1 MAPGRMPPEARLTE
15 RKDERRRAGGSGLVF
30 PSEEVLSM
38 TTTTEQRTAP
48 RRGRRSEPRRA
59 PPRALTLPET
69 LTVKELAELLDQS
82 AVDVIKHLMRHGI
95 MVAVNQVIDH
105 QVAAVA
111 AAAYGVRT
119 RLAEYTAD
127 TGAITANVGGDREA
141 DLQTRPP
148 VVTILGHVDHG
159 KTSLLDYIRQTAVV
173 DKEAGG
179 ITQHIGA
186 YQVVRDE
193 QPITFLDTP
202 GHAAFTAIRS
212 RGARVTDI
220 AVLVVAADDG
230 IMPQT
235 DEAIS
240 HARAAEVP
248 IVVAI
253 NKMDLPGAQPE
264 VVKRQLS
271 ERNLLVEDWGG
282 DVISVPVSAQTGAG
296 VEDLLENLSALA
308 EIMELKANP
317 DRAAAGVIVEATLNR
332 RRGPTATV
340 LVQTGTMR
348 VGDHIVAGGAWGRVR
363 AITDE
368 NGKTI
373 DAIKPGSPGVIIGLN
388 ATPEAGDILK
398 VMPNERTARQ
408 TATRRVHRASV
419 GNADSVLTLDSVVKQ
434 IDAGDVK
441 ELVLVLKADV
451 QGSVEAVAQSV
462 EKMSEGEVKARIIHA
477 GSGAVSDSD
486 VQLAAASG
494 GIVLAFNVGFE
505 IGAER
510 TAERLGVEVR
520 NYQIIYRLL
529 EDVEQ
534 ALKGMLEPEFAE
546 VVIGRA
552 EVREIFPGR
561 RGLRIAGCRVL
572 DGRITRQGSV
582 RVMREDALMTE
593 TEIGSLRHFRDE
605 VNQAT
610 VGTECGIVLNG
621 YNDFEEGDVI
631 VAYRMERVN

>member
-1 MAPGRMPPEARLTE
+1 
-15 RKDERRRAGGSGLVF
+15 
-30 PSEEVLSM
+30 M
-38 TTTTEQRTAP
+38 TTTASEQRSTHRRA
-48 RRGRRSEPRRA
+48 RRGEPRRN
-59 PPRALTLPET
+59 PPRSLTLPEA

-82 AVDVIKHLMRHGI
+82 PVDVIKQLMRHGI

-105 QVAAVA
+105 QVATVA
-111 AAAYGVRT
+111 AASYGVRT
-119 RLAEYTAD
+119 RLAEHIED
-127 TGAITANVGGDREA
+127 TGAIHAGADDDGNEA
-141 DLQTRPP
+141 QLPRPP
-148 VVTILGHVDHG
+148 VITILGHVDHG
-159 KTSLLDYIRQTAVV
+159 KTSLLDYIRNTAVV
-173 DKEAGG
+173 EKEAGG

-186 YQVVRDE
+186 YQVARDGH
-193 QPITFLDTP
+193 PITFLDTP

-253 NKMDLPGAQPE
+253 NKMDLPAAQPD

-271 ERNLLVEDWGG
+271 ERNLLVEEWGG
-282 DVISVPVSAQTGAG
+282 DVIAVPVSAQTGEG
-296 VEDLLENLSALA
+296 VDDLLENLAVLS

-317 DRAAAGVIVEATLNR
+317 DRPAAGVIVEATLNR

-340 LVQTGTMR
+340 LVQAGTLR
-348 VGDHIVAGGAWGRVR
+348 VGDYIVAGSAWGRVR

-368 NGKTI
+368 RGDTMS
-373 DAIKPGSPGVIIGLN
+373 AVAPGSPGVIIGLN

-398 VMPNERTARQ
+398 VVGSERAARQ
-408 TATRRVHRASV
+408 TATRRVHRSST
-419 GNADSVLTLDSVVKQ
+419 NNLDTVLTLDNVVKQ

-451 QGSVEAVAQSV
+451 QGSVEAVIQSV
-462 EKMSEGEVKARIIHA
+462 EKLSEGEVKTRVIHA

-505 IGAER
+505 VGAER
-510 TAERLGVEVR
+510 TADRLGVEVR
-520 NYQIIYRLL
+520 EYRIIYRLL

-534 ALKGMLEPEFAE
+534 ALRGMIEPEYAE
-546 VVIGRA
+546 AVIGRA

-561 RGLRIAGCRVL
+561 RGVRIAGCRVV
-572 DGRITRQGSV
+572 DGRIMRQGSV
-582 RVMREDALMTE
+582 RVMREEDIMVE
-593 TEIGSLRHFRDE
+593 TEIRSLRHFRDE

-610 VGTECGIVLNG
+610 AGTDCGIVLDD
-621 YNDFEEGDVI
+621 YNEFEEGDVI
-631 VAYRMERVN
+631 VAFRMERVN

>member
-1 MAPGRMPPEARLTE
+1 M
-15 RKDERRRAGGSGLVF
+15 
-30 PSEEVLSM
+30 
-38 TTTTEQRTAP
+38 TTEQRSSGARRA
-48 RRGRRSEPRRA
+48 RRGEPRRNT
-59 PPRALTLPET
+59 PRALTLPET

-82 AVDVIKHLMRHGI
+82 GVDVIKQLMRHGI
-95 MVAVNQVIDH
+95 MVSVNQLIDH
-105 QVAAVA
+105 QVATVA

-119 RLAEYTAD
+119 RLAEQAED
-127 TGAITANVGGDREA
+127 TGALVADVGDERDEN
-141 DLQTRPP
+141 LQPRPP

-159 KTSLLDYIRQTAVV
+159 KTSLLDYIRQTSVV

-186 YQVVRDE
+186 YQVE
-193 QPITFLDTP
+193 CNGQPITFLDTP

-253 NKMDLPGAQPE
+253 NKMDLPGAQPD
-264 VVKRQLS
+264 VIKRQLS
-271 ERNLLVEDWGG
+271 ERNLLVEEWGG
-282 DVISVPVSAQTGAG
+282 DVIAVPLSAQTGDG
-296 VEDLLENLSALA
+296 VEDLLENLSVLS
-308 EIMELKANP
+308 EILELRANP
-317 DRAAAGVIVEATLNR
+317 DREAAGVVVEATLDR
-332 RRGPTATV
+332 RRGPTATI
-340 LVQTGTMR
+340 LIQSGTLR
-348 VGDHIVAGGAWGRVR
+348 VGNQIVAGGAWGRVR
-363 AITDE
+363 SIVDE
-368 NGKTI
+368 RGEIMEAVT
-373 DAIKPGSPGVIIGLN
+373 PGSPGVITGLN
-388 ATPEAGDILK
+388 ATPEAGDILQ
-398 VMPNERTARQ
+398 VVRDERTARQ
-408 TATRRVHRASV
+408 TATRHGQRPAS
-419 GNADSVLTLDSVVKQ
+419 GNLDTVLTLDNVVKQ

-441 ELVLVLKADV
+441 ELVIVLKADV
-451 QGSVEAVAQSV
+451 QGSVEAVVHSIDKLSQ
-462 EKMSEGEVKARIIHA
+462 GEVKARVIHS

-486 VQLAAASG
+486 IQLASASG

-529 EDVEQ
+529 EDIEQ
-534 ALKGMLEPEFAE
+534 ALQGLLEPEFHE

-561 RGLRIAGCRVL
+561 RNIRIAGCRVL
-572 DGRITRQGSV
+572 DGRIARQASV
-582 RVMREDALMTE
+582 RVMRDDNMMLE
-593 TEIGSLRHFRDE
+593 TDIGSLRHFRDE

-610 VGTECGIVLNG
+610 AGTECGIILDG
-621 YNDFEEGDVI
+621 FNDYEEGDVI

>member
-1 MAPGRMPPEARLTE
+1 M
-15 RKDERRRAGGSGLVF
+15 
-30 PSEEVLSM
+30 
-38 TTTTEQRTAP
+38 TTEQRTA
-48 RRGRRSEPRRA
+48 GPRRA
-59 PPRALTLPET
+59 RRGETRRNTPRALVLPET

-82 AVDVIKHLMRHGI
+82 PVDVIKQLMRHGI

-105 QVAAVA
+105 QVATVA
-111 AAAYGVRT
+111 AASYGVRT
-119 RLAEYTAD
+119 RLAEATED
-127 TGAITANVGGDREA
+127 TSAINAGDGDDDVASMEA
-141 DLQTRPP
+141 RPP
-148 VVTILGHVDHG
+148 VITILGHVDHG
-159 KTSLLDYIRQTAVV
+159 KTSLLDYIRNTSVV
-173 DKEAGG
+173 EKEAGG

-186 YQVVRDE
+186 YQVAHDGHTM
-193 QPITFLDTP
+193 TFLDTP

-235 DEAIS
+235 DEAIN

-282 DVISVPVSAQTGAG
+282 DVITVPVSAQTGDG
-296 VEDLLENLSALA
+296 IDDLLENLTVLS
-308 EIMELKANP
+308 EIMELRANP
-317 DRAAAGVIVEATLNR
+317 NRKAAGVIVEATLDR

-340 LVQTGTMR
+340 LVQAGTLK
-348 VGDHIVAGGAWGRVR
+348 VGDQIVAGGAWGRVR
-363 AITDE
+363 AITNE
-368 NGKTI
+368 RGETMEKIT
-373 DAIKPGSPGVIIGLN
+373 PGSPGVLIGLN
-388 ATPEAGDILK
+388 ATPEAGDILS
-398 VMPNERTARQ
+398 VVADERTARQ
-408 TATRRVHRASV
+408 TATRHGQRPTT
-419 GNADSVLTLDSVVKQ
+419 GNLDTVLTLDSVVKQ

-451 QGSVEAVAQSV
+451 QGSVEAIAQSV
-462 EKMSEGEVKARIIHA
+462 EKLSEGDVKARIIHS
-477 GSGAVSDSD
+477 GSGSVSDSD

-494 GIVLAFNVGFE
+494 GIILAFNVGFE

-520 NYQIIYRLL
+520 EYQIIYRLL

-534 ALKGMLEPEFAE
+534 ALHGMLEPEFQE
-546 VVIGRA
+546 VVVGRA

-572 DGRITRQGSV
+572 DGRITRQGTV
-582 RVMREDALMTE
+582 RIMREDEIVAE
-593 TEIGSLRHFRDE
+593 TQMESLRHFRDE
-605 VNQAT
+605 INQAMA
-610 VGTECGIVLNG
+610 GTECGIVLDSFNN
-621 YNDFEEGDVI
+621 YEEGDVI
-631 VAYRMERVN
+631 VSYRMERVN

>member
-1 MAPGRMPPEARLTE
+1 
-15 RKDERRRAGGSGLVF
+15 
-30 PSEEVLSM
+30 M
-38 TTTTEQRTAP
+38 TTQQRTAGP
-48 RRGRRSEPRRA
+48 RRVRRGEPRRA
-59 PPRALTLPET
+59 TPRALVLPET
-69 LTVKELAELLDQS
+69 LTVKELSELLDQS
-82 AVDVIKHLMRHGI
+82 PVDVIKQLMRHGI
-95 MVAVNQVIDH
+95 MVSVNQVIDH
-105 QVAAVA
+105 QVATVA
-111 AAAYGVRT
+111 AAAYSVRT
-119 RLAEYTAD
+119 RLAEQTED
-127 TGAITANVGGDREA
+127 TSAINAGEA
-141 DLQTRPP
+141 EESEELLETRPP

-159 KTSLLDYIRQTAVV
+159 KTSLLDYIRNTSVV

-186 YQVVRDE
+186 YQVSPNGD
-193 QPITFLDTP
+193 PITFLDTP

-212 RGARVTDI
+212 RGARVTDV

-235 DEAIS
+235 DEAID

-253 NKMDLPGAQPE
+253 NKMDLPGAQPD

-271 ERNLLVEDWGG
+271 ERNLLVEEWGG
-282 DVISVPVSAQTGAG
+282 DVIAVPVSAATGAG
-296 VEDLLENLSALA
+296 VDDLLENISILSEVL
-308 EIMELKANP
+308 ELKANP
-317 DRAAAGVIVEATLNR
+317 NRDAAGVIIEATLDR

-340 LVQTGTMR
+340 LVQAGTLK
-348 VGDHIVAGGAWGRVR
+348 VGDQIVAGGTWGRVR
-363 AITDE
+363 AITNERGESMDSI
-368 NGKTI
+368 T
-373 DAIKPGSPGVIIGLN
+373 PGSPGVVIGLN

-398 VMPNERTARQ
+398 VVRNERTARQ
-408 TATRRVHRASV
+408 TATRHGQRATT
-419 GNADSVLTLDSVVKQ
+419 NNLDTVLTLDSVVKQ

-451 QGSVEAVAQSV
+451 QGSVEALVQSV
-462 EKMSEGEVKARIIHA
+462 EKLSEGDVKARVIHA
-477 GSGAVSDSD
+477 GSGSVSDSD

-494 GIVLAFNVGFE
+494 GIILAFNVGFE

-510 TAERLGVEVR
+510 TADRLGVEVR
-520 NYQIIYRLL
+520 EYRIIYRLL

-534 ALKGMLEPEFAE
+534 ALHGMLEPEFEE

-552 EVREIFPGR
+552 EVREVFPGR

-582 RVMREDALMTE
+582 RVMREADVLME
-593 TEIGSLRHFRDE
+593 TAIGSLRHFRDE

-610 VGTECGIVLNG
+610 AGTECGIVLDSF
-621 YNDFEEGDVI
+621 NDFEEGDVI

>member
-1 MAPGRMPPEARLTE
+1 MPLGQGLPTVQPVEQNDR
-15 RKDERRRAGGSGLVF
+15 ERRATRPASIVLT
-30 PSEEVLSM
+30 EEVLPM
-38 TTTTEQRTAP
+38 TTEQRTAP
-48 RRGRRSEPRRA
+48 RRARRGEPRRA
-59 PPRALTLPET
+59 GPRALTLPET

-82 AVDVIKHLMRHGI
+82 AVDVIKQLMRHGI

-105 QVAAVA
+105 QVATVA

-119 RLAEYTAD
+119 RLAEHTAA
-127 TGAITANVGGDREA
+127 TAAISAGANDDAAD
-141 DLQTRPP
+141 DLQPRPP
-148 VVTILGHVDHG
+148 VITILGHVDHG
-159 KTSLLDYIRQTAVV
+159 KTSLLDYIRESAVV
-173 DKEAGG
+173 EKEAGG

-186 YQVVRDE
+186 YQVSRDG

-282 DVISVPVSAQTGAG
+282 EVIAVPVSAQTGEG
-296 VEDLLENLSALA
+296 MDDLLENLSALA
-308 EIMELKANP
+308 EIMELRANP
-317 DRAAAGVIVEATLNR
+317 DRDAAGVIVEATLDR

-340 LVQTGTMR
+340 LIQTGTLR
-348 VGDHIVAGGAWGRVR
+348 VGDTIVAGSAWGRVR

-368 NGKTI
+368 RGATM
-373 DAIKPGSPGVIIGLN
+373 DAVKPGSPGVVIGLN

-398 VMPNERTARQ
+398 VVSNERTARQ
-408 TATRRVHRASV
+408 SATRHGQRAQV
-419 GNADSVLTLDSVVKQ
+419 GSLDTVLTLDSVVKQ

-451 QGSVEAVAQSV
+451 QGSVEAVVQSV
-462 EKMSEGEVKARIIHA
+462 EKLSEGDVKARIIHA

-486 VQLAAASG
+486 VQLASASG

-520 NYQIIYRLL
+520 HYQIIYRLL

-534 ALKGMLEPEFAE
+534 ALKGMLEPEFTE

-552 EVREIFPGR
+552 EVREIFLGR
-561 RGLRIAGCRVL
+561 RGVRIAGCRVL
-572 DGRITRQGSV
+572 DGRITRQGKV
-582 RVMREDALMTE
+582 RVMRENNLMAE

-610 VGTECGIVLNG
+610 AGTDCGIVLSDYNG
-621 YNDFEEGDVI
+621 YEEGDVI

>member
-1 MAPGRMPPEARLTE
+1 
-15 RKDERRRAGGSGLVF
+15 
-30 PSEEVLSM
+30 M
-38 TTTTEQRTAP
+38 TTTTDQRAGP
-48 RRGRRSEPRRA
+48 RRARRGEPRRSS
-59 PPRALTLPET
+59 PRTLTLPET

-82 AVDVIKHLMRHGI
+82 PIDVIKQLMRHGI

-105 QVAAVA
+105 QVATVA

-119 RLAEYTAD
+119 RLAEQVED
-127 TGAITANVGGDREA
+127 TSAIQVGSDEE
-141 DLQTRPP
+141 DSETLQPRPP
-148 VVTILGHVDHG
+148 VITILGHVDHG
-159 KTSLLDYIRQTAVV
+159 KTSLLDYIRNTAVV
-173 DKEAGG
+173 EKEAGG

-186 YQVVRDE
+186 YQVVE
-193 QPITFLDTP
+193 NGHPITFLDTP
-202 GHAAFTAIRS
+202 GHAAFTSIRS

-253 NKMDLPGAQPE
+253 NKMDLPTAQPD

-282 DVISVPVSAQTGAG
+282 DVIAVPVSAQTGDG
-296 VEDLLENLSALA
+296 VDDLLENLSVLA
-308 EIMELKANP
+308 EIMELRANP
-317 DRAAAGVIVEATLNR
+317 DRAAAGVIVEATLDR

-340 LVQTGTMR
+340 LVQAGTLR
-348 VGDHIVAGGAWGRVR
+348 VGDYIVAGSAWGRVR

-368 NGKTI
+368 RGESM
-373 DAIKPGSPGVIIGLN
+373 DAITPGCPGVIIGLN
-388 ATPEAGDILK
+388 ATPEAGDILS
-398 VMPNERTARQ
+398 VVGGERAARQ
-408 TATRRVHRASV
+408 TATRRANRATAT
-419 GNADSVLTLDSVVKQ
+419 NLDTVLTLDNVVKQ

-451 QGSVEAVAQSV
+451 QGSVEAAVQSI
-462 EKMSEGEVKARIIHA
+462 EKLSDGDVKARVIHA
-477 GSGAVSDSD
+477 GSGSVSDSD
-486 VQLAAASG
+486 IQLAAASG
-494 GIVLAFNVGFE
+494 GIILAFNVGFE
-505 IGAER
+505 VGAER

-534 ALKGMLEPEFAE
+534 ALLGMLEPEFEE
-546 VVIGRA
+546 VVVGRA
-552 EVREIFPGR
+552 EIREIFPGR
-561 RGLRIAGCRVL
+561 RGVRIAGCRVL
-572 DGRITRQGSV
+572 DGRIVRQGSV
-582 RVMREDALMTE
+582 RVMREDDIMTE
-593 TEIGSLRHFRDE
+593 TQISSLRHFRDE

-610 VGTECGIVLNG
+610 AGTECGIVLDDFNE
-621 YNDFEEGDVI
+621 FEEGDVI
-631 VAYRMERVN
+631 VSYRMERAN

>member
-1 MAPGRMPPEARLTE
+1 MIYDNATTYCGPEAGATQ
-15 RKDERRRAGGSGLVF
+15 RA
-30 PSEEVLSM
+30 
-38 TTTTEQRTAP
+38 AP
-48 RRGRRSEPRRA
+48 QHTPRPDAAR
-59 PPRALTLPET
+59 T

-82 AVDVIKHLMRHGI
+82 AVDVIKQLMRHGI

-105 QVAAVA
+105 QVATVA
-111 AAAYGVRT
+111 AAAYSVRT
-119 RLAEYTAD
+119 RLAEQAED
-127 TGAITANVGGDREA
+127 TSAINAGESNDQDEM
-141 DLQTRPP
+141 LESRPP
-148 VVTILGHVDHG
+148 VITILGHVDHG
-159 KTSLLDYIRQTAVV
+159 KTSLLDYIRETSVV
-173 DKEAGG
+173 EKEAGG

-186 YQVVRDE
+186 YQINRDGS
-193 QPITFLDTP
+193 PITFLDTP
-202 GHAAFTAIRS
+202 GHAAFSAIRS

-235 DEAIS
+235 DEAIN

-253 NKMDLPGAQPE
+253 NKMDLPGAQPD

-271 ERNLLVEDWGG
+271 ERDLLVEEWGG
-282 DVISVPVSAQTGAG
+282 EIIAVPVSAQTGDG
-296 VEDLLENLSALA
+296 VDDLLENLTVLS
-308 EIMELKANP
+308 EVMELKANP
-317 DRAAAGVIVEATLNR
+317 NRNAAGVVVEATLDR

-340 LVQTGTMR
+340 LVQTGTLR
-348 VGDHIVAGGAWGRVR
+348 IGEHIVAGGAWGRVR

-368 NGKTI
+368 RGEAMTE
-373 DAIKPGSPGVIIGLN
+373 IKPGSPGVVIGLN
-388 ATPEAGDILK
+388 NTPEAGDILK
-398 VMPNERTARQ
+398 VVANERTARQ
-408 TATRRVHRASV
+408 TATRNGQRAST
-419 GNADSVLTLDSVVKQ
+419 NNLDTVLTLDSVVKQ

-441 ELVLVLKADV
+441 ELVLVVKADV
-451 QGSVEAVAQSV
+451 QGSVEAVVSSV
-462 EKMSEGEVKARIIHA
+462 EEISEGDVKARVIHS
-477 GSGAVSDSD
+477 GSGSVSDSD

-494 GIVLAFNVGFE
+494 GIILAFNVGFE

-534 ALKGMLEPEFAE
+534 ALHGMLEPEFEE
-546 VVIGRA
+546 VVVGRA
-552 EVREIFPGR
+552 EVREIFLGR
-561 RGLRIAGCRVL
+561 RGVRIAGCRVL

-582 RVMREDALMTE
+582 RVMREDEVMME
-593 TEIGSLRHFRDE
+593 TDIESLRHFRDE

-610 VGTECGIVLNG
+610 AGTECGIVLDSFNE
-621 YNDFEEGDVI
+621 FEEGDVI

>member
-1 MAPGRMPPEARLTE
+1 
-15 RKDERRRAGGSGLVF
+15 
-30 PSEEVLSM
+30 M
-38 TTTTEQRTAP
+38 TTTTEQRPGPRRP
-48 RRGRRSEPRRA
+48 RRGDGPRRA
-59 PPRALTLPET
+59 TPRTLTLPDT

-82 AVDVIKHLMRHGI
+82 PIDVIKQLMRHGI

-105 QVAAVA
+105 QVATVA

-119 RLAEYTAD
+119 RLAEQVED
-127 TGAITANVGGDREA
+127 TSAIQAGSDEGSDAALRP
-141 DLQTRPP
+141 RPP
-148 VVTILGHVDHG
+148 VITILGHVDHG
-159 KTSLLDYIRQTAVV
+159 KTSLLDYIRHTAVV
-173 DKEAGG
+173 EKEAGG

-186 YQVVRDE
+186 YQVME
-193 QPITFLDTP
+193 NGHPITFLDTP

-248 IVVAI
+248 IVIAI
-253 NKMDLPGAQPE
+253 NKMDLPAAQPD

-271 ERNLLVEDWGG
+271 ERNLLVEEWGG
-282 DVISVPVSAQTGAG
+282 DVIAVPVSAQTGEG
-296 VEDLLENLSALA
+296 VDNLLENLSVLA

-317 DRAAAGVIVEATLNR
+317 DRPAAGVVVEATLDR

-340 LVQTGTMR
+340 LVQTGTLR
-348 VGDHIVAGGAWGRVR
+348 VGDYIVAGAAWGRVR

-368 NGKTI
+368 RG
-373 DAIKPGSPGVIIGLN
+373 DAMESITPGSPGVIIGLN
-388 ATPEAGDILK
+388 ATPEAGDILN
-398 VMPNERTARQ
+398 VVGSERAARQ
-408 TATRRVHRASV
+408 TATRRAHRPSGV
-419 GNADSVLTLDSVVKQ
+419 SSLDTVLTLDNVVKQ

-451 QGSVEAVAQSV
+451 QGSVEAAVHSI
-462 EKMSEGEVKARIIHA
+462 EKLSEGEVKARVIHA
-477 GSGAVSDSD
+477 GSGSVSDSD
-486 VQLAAASG
+486 VQLASASG

-505 IGAER
+505 VGAER
-510 TAERLGVEVR
+510 TSERLGVEVR
-520 NYQIIYRLL
+520 QYQIIYRLL

-534 ALKGMLEPEFAE
+534 ALQGMLEPEYRE

-552 EVREIFPGR
+552 EIREVFPGR
-561 RGLRIAGCRVL
+561 RSLRIAGCRVI

-582 RVMREDALMTE
+582 RLMRENNIVVE
-593 TEIGSLRHFRDE
+593 TSISSLRHFREE
-605 VNQAT
+605 VNQAAA
-610 VGTECGIVLNG
+610 GTDCGIVLSN
-621 YNDFEEGDVI
+621 YNEFEEGDVI
-631 VAYRMERVN
+631 LVYRMERAN

>member
-1 MAPGRMPPEARLTE
+1 
-15 RKDERRRAGGSGLVF
+15 
-30 PSEEVLSM
+30 M
-38 TTTTEQRTAP
+38 TTITEQRSGP
-48 RRGRRSEPRRA
+48 RRSRRGEPRRA
-59 PPRALTLPET
+59 TPRTLTLPET

-82 AVDVIKHLMRHGI
+82 PIDVIKQLMRHGI

-105 QVAAVA
+105 QVATVA
-111 AAAYGVRT
+111 AASYGVRT
-119 RLAEYTAD
+119 RLAQPVED
-127 TGAITANVGGDREA
+127 TSAIQAGSDEESGAA
-141 DLQTRPP
+141 LQPRPP
-148 VVTILGHVDHG
+148 VITILGHVDHG
-159 KTSLLDYIRQTAVV
+159 KTSLLDYIRNTSVV
-173 DKEAGG
+173 EKEAGG

-186 YQVVRDE
+186 YQVAE
-193 QPITFLDTP
+193 NGHPITFLDTP

-253 NKMDLPGAQPE
+253 NKMDLPTAQPD

-271 ERNLLVEDWGG
+271 ERNLLVEEWGG
-282 DVISVPVSAQTGAG
+282 DVIAVPVSAQTGEG
-296 VEDLLENLSALA
+296 VDDLLENLSVLA

-317 DRAAAGVIVEATLNR
+317 DRLAAGVVVEATLDR

-340 LVQTGTMR
+340 LVQTGTLR
-348 VGDHIVAGGAWGRVR
+348 VGDYIVAGAAWGRVR
-363 AITDE
+363 AITNE
-368 NGKTI
+368 HGETMESI
-373 DAIKPGSPGVIIGLN
+373 TPGSPGVIIGLN
-388 ATPEAGDILK
+388 ATPEAGDILS
-398 VMPNERTARQ
+398 VVGSERAARQ
-408 TATRRVHRASV
+408 TATRRAHRPTGVS
-419 GNADSVLTLDSVVKQ
+419 NLDTVLTLDNVVKQ

-451 QGSVEAVAQSV
+451 QGSVEAAVQSI
-462 EKMSEGEVKARIIHA
+462 EKLSEGEVKARVIHA

-486 VQLAAASG
+486 VQLASASG

-505 IGAER
+505 VGAER

-520 NYQIIYRLL
+520 QYQIIYRLL

-534 ALKGMLEPEFAE
+534 ALQGMLEPEYEE

-552 EVREIFPGR
+552 EIREIFPGR
-561 RGLRIAGCRVL
+561 RGVRIAGCRVL

-582 RVMREDALMTE
+582 RVLREDDIMVE
-593 TEIGSLRHFRDE
+593 TEISSLRHFRDE

-610 VGTECGIVLNG
+610 AGTECGIVLSD
-621 YNDFEEGDVI
+621 YNEFEEGDVI
-631 VAYRMERVN
+631 MAYRMERAN

>member
-1 MAPGRMPPEARLTE
+1 
-15 RKDERRRAGGSGLVF
+15 
-30 PSEEVLSM
+30 M
-38 TTTTEQRTAP
+38 TTTTEQRSGEQRSGP
-48 RRGRRSEPRRA
+48 RRSRRGEPRRA
-59 PPRALTLPET
+59 APRTLTLPET

-82 AVDVIKHLMRHGI
+82 PIDVIKQLMRHGI

-105 QVAAVA
+105 QVATVA

-119 RLAEYTAD
+119 RLAEPVEDTTAIQAGSAEES
-127 TGAITANVGGDREA
+127 GAS
-141 DLQTRPP
+141 LQPRPP
-148 VVTILGHVDHG
+148 VITILGHVDHG
-159 KTSLLDYIRQTAVV
+159 KTSLLDYIRNTAVV
-173 DKEAGG
+173 EKEAGG

-186 YQVVRDE
+186 YQVTE
-193 QPITFLDTP
+193 NENPITFLDTP

-253 NKMDLPGAQPE
+253 NKMDLPTAQPD

-271 ERNLLVEDWGG
+271 ERNLLVEEWGG
-282 DVISVPVSAQTGAG
+282 DVIAVPVSAQTGEG
-296 VEDLLENLSALA
+296 VDDLLENLSVLA

-317 DRAAAGVIVEATLNR
+317 DRPAAGVVVEATLDR

-340 LVQTGTMR
+340 LVQTGTLR
-348 VGDHIVAGGAWGRVR
+348 VGDYIVAGHAWGRVR
-363 AITDE
+363 AITNE
-368 NGKTI
+368 RGETMASI
-373 DAIKPGSPGVIIGLN
+373 TPGSPGVIIGLN
-388 ATPEAGDILK
+388 ATPEAGDILN
-398 VMPNERTARQ
+398 VVGGERAARQ
-408 TATRRVHRASV
+408 TATRRAHRPTSV
-419 GNADSVLTLDSVVKQ
+419 SNLDTVLTLDNVVKQ

-451 QGSVEAVAQSV
+451 QGSVEAAVQSI
-462 EKMSEGEVKARIIHA
+462 EKLSEGGEVKARVIHA

-486 VQLAAASG
+486 VQLASASE
-494 GIVLAFNVGFE
+494 GIVLAFNVGCE
-505 IGAER
+505 VGAER

-520 NYQIIYRLL
+520 QYQIIYRLL

-534 ALKGMLEPEFAE
+534 ALQGMLEPEYEE

-552 EVREIFPGR
+552 EIREIFPGR
-561 RGLRIAGCRVL
+561 RGVRIAGCRVL
-572 DGRITRQGSV
+572 DGRIMRQGSV
-582 RVMREDALMTE
+582 RVLREDDIMVE

-610 VGTECGIVLNG
+610 AGTDCGIVLDD

-631 VAYRMERVN
+631 LAYRMERAN